1 MPVVAEPIGGRPRL
15 RPDVAPKRRSAISA
29 LVTSVS
35 APIWRVRDDLGQLR
49 GRRADHRELT
59 DCRAGL
65 CPTFD
70 TLTLVT
76 VVVSIGV
83 VLLVRDPKTA
93 IAG

>member
-49 GRRADHRELT
+49 GRRPIIASLLIV
-59 DCRAGL
+59 GL
-65 CPTFD
+65 GSASTFD
-70 TLTLVT
+70 TLALVT

-83 VLLVRDPKTA
+83 AVLVRDPKTA